1 MKVYMFCLADEKTE
15 EVVRK
20 QLPLWTEE
28 ELRGAMD
35 DWSKA
40 PWWISWVVF
49 EGDTINGI
57 PVEKSDEVFLVGETK
72 EALSDEL

>member
-1 MKVYMFCLADEKTE
+1 MKVYVFKIADEKTE
-15 EVVRK
+15 EVIVK

-35 DWSKA
+35 EWSKA

-49 EGDTINGI
+49 EGDTINGV
-57 PVEKSDEVFLVGETK
+57 PVEKSDEVFLIGETK
-72 EALSDEL
+72 EEVEND